1 MIANKDEV
9 VDLSK
14 PYRFVDPLKPWKI
27 RRFENCTAKKMQKLV
42 MENGKRTEPEVPA
55 KEIAAYVK
63 HQLSNEIWEE
73 EQRFENPHIHFLDMT
88 PKYYEMKMEMLS
100 KDDNN

>member
-1 MIANKDEV
+1 
-9 VDLSK
+9 
-14 PYRFVDPLKPWKI
+14 
-27 RRFENCTAKKMQKLV
+27 

-88 PKYYEMKMEMLS
+88 PKYYEMKMEMLND
-100 KDDNN
+100 KKGEN